1 MTTKHRHAVRLHRD
15 AESFTAGDGPLI
27 QPADLFASYPTIITL
42 DPPEQSKHRKLIS
55 SAFTPRA
62 IAKLEDGIRA
72 RASRMID
79 DLLARGS
86 GDWIDDVADALPM
99 TVIGDIIGI
108 PEQDRPRIFDGFDRI
123 LKAQSTGD
131 QLDADVFATIF
142 GYAMELTAEKRRN
155 PADDIWSTIASG
167 VITGDDGEQFSL
179 AANELEFF
187 FFVLAFAG
195 SDTTKNALAIGL
207 QAFVANPDQIERYR
221 DDESVRSSAVEEVL
235 RWASPVAY
243 WTRSTKV
250 DIEMDG
256 QHIPKGERVVSMLR
270 SANRDEE
277 VFDSPFTF
285 DIGRQPNPHVA
296 FGGGG
301 AHHCL
306 GAMLARA
313 EIRAVLDELLLRC
326 DGITLGPAR
335 GDLPESDHQHV
346 DLRRDADNADR
357 AVALSVDK
365 PQRGLR
371 ALVDRGRHVDLQMLR
386 HLAVGDVHHVGFPD
400 LEDVRRQRFTESVG
414 LTQRFVDDYAHRL
427 LLNFHSPL
435 GRVPITPADAR
446 RARS

>member
-1 MTTKHRHAVRLHRD
+1 
-15 AESFTAGDGPLI
+15 
-27 QPADLFASYPTIITL
+27 
-42 DPPEQSKHRKLIS
+42 
-55 SAFTPRA
+55 
-62 IAKLEDGIRA
+62 
-72 RASRMID
+72 
-79 DLLARGS
+79 
-86 GDWIDDVADALPM
+86 M

-108 PEQDRPRIFDGFDRI
+108 PEQDRPRIFDGFDHI
-123 LKAQSTGD
+123 LKVQSKGAQMDT
-131 QLDADVFATIF
+131 DVFASIF
-142 GYAMELTAEKRRN
+142 SYAMELTAEKRRN

-207 QAFVANPDQIERYR
+207 QAFVANPEQIERYR

-277 VFDSPFTF
+277 VFESPFTF

-313 EIRAVLDELLLRC
+313 EIRAVLDELLLRG
-326 DGITLGPAR
+326 DGFTLGPAR
-335 GDLPESDHQHV
+335 VTYP
-346 DLRRDADNADR
+346 N
-357 AVALSVDK
+357 
-365 PQRGLR
+365 
-371 ALVDRGRHVDLQMLR
+371 
-386 HLAVGDVHHVGFPD
+386 
-400 LEDVRRQRFTESVG
+400 
-414 LTQRFVDDYAHRL
+414 LTTNMSIYDEM
-427 LLNFHSPL
+427 
-435 GRVPITPADAR
+435 PITLKPR
-446 RARS
+446 